1 MDGFSFP
8 PKPLYLSPRS
18 QLFKELDNNPNWI
31 AERKING
38 KRVLI
43 VGELDGVKVYTRHGR
58 LIEIRKQSK
67 IQFGTGLD
75 GELEF
80 KTKRMFLF
88 DCFMYEG
95 RRLWHFPLTQRK
107 SILNKLALDSDMEK
121 LTPVELNKCQ
131 FYQDCIKNGDEGI
144 VLKRK
149 DSRWQGDFKSSRKV
163 SEWLKIKPKP

>member
-18 QLFKELDNNPNWI
+18 PLFKELDNDPNWI

-38 KRVLI
+38 RRVLI

-95 RRLWHFPLTQRK
+95 KRLWHFPLTQRK

-131 FYQDCIKNGDEGI
+131 FYQDCIKNGD
-144 VLKRK
+144 
-149 DSRWQGDFKSSRKV
+149 
-163 SEWLKIKPKP
+163 